1 MSRLQGFGNQLVD
14 FHLRLREQLD
24 VLRSSAE
31 ADGTDLMTHCLA
43 FCGALTS
50 HHTGED
56 DGAFPV
62 LAAEYPDLRPV
73 LEELSRDHV
82 VIADALRRLEKLG
95 DLDPSDRRREL
106 DTVAA
111 LLETHFT
118 YEERKLFAALNT
130 LTGDGTGR
138 LAQPFR

>member
-73 LEELSRDHV
+73 LEELSTP
-82 VIADALRRLEKLG
+82 
-95 DLDPSDRRREL
+95 PS
-106 DTVAA
+106 T
-111 LLETHFT
+111 
-118 YEERKLFAALNT
+118 
-130 LTGDGTGR
+130 
-138 LAQPFR
+138 P